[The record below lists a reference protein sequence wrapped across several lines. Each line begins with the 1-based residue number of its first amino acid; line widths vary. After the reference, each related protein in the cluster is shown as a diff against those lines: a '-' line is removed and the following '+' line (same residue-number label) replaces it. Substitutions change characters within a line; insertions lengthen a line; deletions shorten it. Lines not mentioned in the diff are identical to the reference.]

1 MRKIVIIGAGF
12 AGTMISHCIAQ
23 TNQKCSLVIVS
34 ESKELETHIE
44 KNNFPKEIMILTAVP
59 QLEEFISNITE
70 VTKKEHASKAPAVV
84 LSMISR
90 YWYHPLW
97 TRPP

>member
-12 AGTMISHCIAQ
+12 AGTMISYCIAQ

-44 KNNFPKEIMILTAVP
+44 KNNFPKEIMILTA
-59 QLEEFISNITE
+59 
-70 VTKKEHASKAPAVV
+70 
-84 LSMISR
+84 
-90 YWYHPLW
+90 
-97 TRPP
+97 